1 MSLLSRISGIQG
13 QQRQR
18 LISHRQR
25 QEKAKAE
32 AERGP
37 EEVVEEQLAEQL
49 APIVDLS
56 AGPDTPIPARALF
69 KALLEPLTKSMGCD
83 AAEISWIEENW
94 GKEPDLIPTLVDWSR
109 KVILEGLDVP
119 EDALACCDQVYRRG
133 PSSLS
138 LAEEPQHQ
146 LGDEQPGEDSRPAAA
161 DDAPEPPRR
170 KMRP

>member
-25 QEKAKAE
+25 QERAKAE
-32 AERGP
+32 AERGHDEAA
-37 EEVVEEQLAEQL
+37 EEKL

-56 AGPDTPIPARALF
+56 AGPDTPIPARSLF
-69 KALLEPLTKSMGCD
+69 KALLGPLTKSMGCD

-94 GKEPDLIPTLVDWSR
+94 SKEPDLIPTLVDWSR

-133 PSSLS
+133 ASSLS
-138 LAEEPQHQ
+138 LVEEPEQH
-146 LGDEQPGEDSRPAAA
+146 LGAVQDGQDAQTEAPEQPA
-161 DDAPEPPRR
+161 EPPRR

>member
-37 EEVVEEQLAEQL
+37 EEVVEEHL
-49 APIVDLS
+49 APIVDIS

-94 GKEPDLIPTLVDWSR
+94 GKEPDIIPTLVDWSR

-119 EDALACCDQVYRRG
+119 EDALACCDRVYRRG
-133 PSSLS
+133 ASTLS

-146 LGDEQPGEDSRPAAA
+146 PGDGQPGEDSQPGAA
-161 DDAPEPPRR
+161 DDAPEPARR